1 MIFRIKK
8 KLIYIYLSIY
18 KYKMSYS
25 FGTTKETIID
35 DYHHNYPWK
44 YYKNYPEF
52 AINKL
57 CIKSTSV
64 DNILK
69 MLPENKIKK
78 FINSQY
84 LLNIDKDS
92 LQTLPPLELRNRD
105 IITEWLRDSSITYDD
120 ILGVGW

>member
-1 MIFRIKK
+1 
-8 KLIYIYLSIY
+8 
-18 KYKMSYS
+18 MSNS
-25 FGTTKETIID
+25 FGTTKESIID
-35 DYHHNYPWK
+35 YYHHNYPLE

-57 CIKSTSV
+57 CIKSTST

-69 MLPENKIKK
+69 MLPKNDIKK
-78 FINSQY
+78 FIESQY

-105 IITEWLRDSSITYDD
+105 MITEWLKNSSITYDN
-120 ILGVGW
+120 ILGVG